1 MLNGLSLPRFGLGQQ
16 ATRLDALPGRY
27 DPWLLGASIALAC
40 IGVVMVASSSIAI
53 GEGLD
58 VGPYYFLAKHLMFLV
73 VGAGVAGLLMRTELK
88 SIEQQDRLMLVLC
101 FVLLILVFV
110 PGIGKTVNGAKR
122 WLNFGIMGFQAVEA
136 VKLMYIVWLASY
148 LVRFRD
154 EVNATWGAMLKPLG
168 VAVVLVALL
177 VLQPDFGSLSLILAI
192 TAGMLVLGGV
202 HMPRMFGP
210 VLFGLPV
217 LAIVAIAEPYRVS
230 RLTSFLDPW
239 KDPFNTGYQL
249 TNALMAVG
257 RGEWFGVG
265 LGGSVQK
272 LAYLPEAHTDFILAV
287 IGEELGFVGVCVVI
301 ALYALLVGRAFWV
314 GLKCVEMRRHF
325 AGYCAFGI
333 ALWISMQSFVSI
345 GVNLGMLPTKGLTL
359 PLISY
364 GGSSLIGICAALGL
378 LLRISYELDRAER
391 QVARLRGEAAQM
403 SNGQLTN
410 APSSADPYSSGM
422 PSSGVPSN
430 AVLSNGP
437 QSNRTPANAPP
448 PVQTGAPAR
457 ITTLR
462 GTSRL
467 RDRVEPTFGRRA

>member
-1 MLNGLSLPRFGLGQQ
+1 MATGLPRFGLSEQ

-27 DPWLLGASIALAC
+27 DPWLIGSSIALAC
-40 IGVVMVASSSIAI
+40 LGVVMVASSSIAI

-58 VGPYYFLAKHLMFLV
+58 VGPYYFLIKHLFFLAL
-73 VGAGVAGLLMRTELK
+73 GTGVASWLMRTELK
-88 SIEQQDRLMLVLC
+88 SIEQRDRLLLVLC

-136 VKLMYIVWLASY
+136 VKLMYIIWLASY

-168 VAVVLVALL
+168 VAVAMVALL
-177 VLQPDFGSLSLILAI
+177 ILQPDFGSLSLILAI

-202 HMPRMFGP
+202 HLPRMFGP

-217 LAIVAIAEPYRVS
+217 LAMIAIAEPYRVD
-230 RLTSFLDPW
+230 RMTSFLNPW
-239 KDPFNTGYQL
+239 LDPFGTGYQL

-287 IGEELGFVGVCVVI
+287 IAEELGFVGVCTVI
-301 ALYALLVGRAFWV
+301 ALYALLVARAFWI
-314 GLKCVEMRRHF
+314 GLKCVELRRHF
-325 AGYCAFGI
+325 AGYCAFGV
-333 ALWISMQSFVSI
+333 ALWMGLQSFVSI

-364 GGSSLIGICAALGL
+364 GGSSVLGTCAALGL

-391 QVARLRGEAAQM
+391 QVARLRGEAAQ
-403 SNGQLTN
+403 
-410 APSSADPYSSGM
+410 SSDG
-422 PSSGVPSN
+422 G
-430 AVLSNGP
+430 LS
-437 QSNRTPANAPP
+437 ANAPTSGQHSSGQHSSNHHP
-448 PVQTGAPAR
+448 
-457 ITTLR
+457 R

-467 RDRVEPTFGRRA
+467 RDRVEPTFGRNA